1 LKESLVVIAVVLM
14 LSLGV
19 WVFFD
24 LTSAPLDTSET
35 TVIVGICFVLVF
47 LGRTAWSYFAK
58 TRKKH
63 E

>member
-1 LKESLVVIAVVLM
+1 VLM